1 MVAHLRHELMTGRG
15 RIGETPSPI
24 VLEVWD
30 TERKGNIP
38 CALRAFEMGLEAFK
52 GQSFTVLQDDAQV
65 CRGFAEYVGNFQD
78 TPDVIQWY
86 AHGLVTEFQIPPAA
100 KGETVL
106 YRPMFTK
113 HRGDEFVCSL
123 ATTYPPLWALR
134 VQMALADAVEFGKP
148 DDAGQLQGDDAVI
161 KMMLEFWGG
170 EFWVHVPS
178 LVQHIGYVS
187 AVAGRNVTLGSHAA
201 RESRC
206 YVGRTFDARELLPVV
221 KAPWR
226 AKETI
231 MDEAAKEEITQP
243 AAPIPAPPAEPP
255 INDRKLVGDMTAREL
270 FRALSAIEEETKDP
284 TDGRRLAMEHAVD
297 LGGPPAYR
305 NMDPANRAIA
315 DRLAAE
321 MHFAGASGGTMSR
334 IDVPPEV
341 CNECGAPVGD
351 CGHEPR

>member
-1 MVAHLRHELMTGRG
+1 MTNIVIMCCPGREAMVAHLRQSLMTGRG

-30 TERKGNIP
+30 TDRKGNIP

-65 CRGFAEYVGNFQD
+65 CRGFAEYVGSFQD
-78 TPDVIQWY
+78 CPGVIQWY
-86 AHGLVTEFQIPPAA
+86 AHGLVTERTRLGSGPLGQ
-100 KGETVL
+100 
-106 YRPMFTK
+106 PMFTK
-113 HRGDEFVCSL
+113 HRADEFLCSL
-123 ATTYPPLWALR
+123 ATTYSPLWALR
-134 VQMALADAVEFGKP
+134 VQMALADAVEFGKS
-148 DDAGQLQGDDAVI
+148 DDSGQLQGDDAVI
-161 KMMLEFWGG
+161 KMVLEFWEG

-206 YVGRTFDARELLPVV
+206 YVGRTFDARTLMPVV
-221 KAPWR
+221 RAPWR
-226 AKETI
+226 AEENP

-270 FRALSAIEEETKDP
+270 FRALSAIEDETKDP
-284 TDGRRLAMEHAVD
+284 NDGRRLAMEYAVD
-297 LGGPPAYR
+297 LGGATR
-305 NMDPANRAIA
+305 TDSLTRSH
-315 DRLAAE
+315 L
-321 MHFAGASGGTMSR
+321 
-334 IDVPPEV
+334 VPPEV